1 MKKIRTLLVVFENEI
16 SAGLISSFRGAVI
29 SRVGFDNKTF
39 HNHEGDK
46 YIYKYPAIQYKVVGK
61 KAALYCV
68 GEGVDEIHNFFGLS
82 NWDIIVQGRKLDLKI
97 DRLDLNSFNF
107 NVWDKMF
114 SYQIRNWLALN
125 TENYKKYQQL
135 EGLAER
141 IQMLEKTLTGN
152 ILSFAKGIDWH
163 IEKPV
168 KVQIQELIMEKK
180 MHYKGVPLM
189 AFDVDFRTNV
199 FLPNFLGLGKSAS
212 HGFGVVYNKSIKQ
225 QNN

>member
-82 NWDIIVQGRKLDLKI
+82 NWDIIVQGRKLGLKI

-163 IEKPV
+163 IDKPV
-168 KVQIQELIMEKK
+168 KVEIGQLKGQK
-180 MHYKGVPLM
+180 MIRYKGVPLM
-189 AFDVDFRTNV
+189 GFDVDFKSNV

-212 HGFGVVYNKSIKQ
+212 HGFGVVYQNKKEKEK
-225 QNN
+225 